1 MNMPFSRPGAVD
13 LSGLKRAASAPTP
26 APAAR
31 GAAGPGAG
39 TGTGAG
45 SVSAYTLEV
54 DEQNFNTLLDASM
67 AAPVVLVVYSPS
79 RMPASSQLADDL
91 ATVAAELEGRIA
103 VGRVNIDAQPAIAQA
118 MQVQSIPL
126 VAMILQGR
134 LAPLLQDAPPIDELR
149 TMMDQV
155 LQSMAAQGLSGRHQP
170 FAGAGAPVEEL
181 GGEEEHVDPRYAP
194 AEDALVAGDA
204 ERAVREYQKLL
215 DANPADTEAAL
226 GLARA
231 KLFQRTAGADLAAAR
246 GAAAADPDDVDAQLL
261 AADLDLLGGHVDD
274 AFDRCIALV
283 RRTAGPERDR
293 ARLHLIELFAV
304 VGNEDP
310 RVLKGRR
317 NLASALF

>member
-13 LSGLKRAASAPTP
+13 LSALKRAATAPP
-26 APAAR
+26 PAAAPR
-31 GAAGPGAG
+31 GGPGAPGAAGA
-39 TGTGAG
+39 
-45 SVSAYTLEV
+45 SAYTLEV

-79 RMPASSQLADDL
+79 RMPASAQLADDL

-103 VGRVNIDAQPAIAQA
+103 VGRVDIDTQPAIAQA
-118 MQVQSIPL
+118 MQVQAVPL

-149 TMMDQV
+149 TIMAQV
-155 LQSMAAQGLSGRHQP
+155 LQSMATQGLSGRHQP
-170 FAGAGAPVEEL
+170 FTTAGEVEAGPDEEY
-181 GGEEEHVDPRYAP
+181 VDPRYAP
-194 AEDALVAGDA
+194 AEDALVSGDVAG
-204 ERAVREYQKLL
+204 AVGEYQKLL

-231 KLFQRTAGADLAAAR
+231 KLMQRTAGADLAAAR
-246 GAAAADPDDVDAQLL
+246 AAAAASPDDVDAQLL
-261 AADLDLLGGHVDD
+261 AADLDLLGGHVQD
-274 AFDRCIALV
+274 AFDRCLALV
-283 RRTAGPERDR
+283 RRTSGPERDR

-310 RVLKGRR
+310 RVLTGRR